1 MYDGP
6 HKAMKNEKHDG
17 EQHRF
22 DLVKIAR
29 DVATRE
35 GFVVEFP
42 PEAKSAE
49 TAHDEDDAHLVD
61 ERGLLWSSVDNRE
74 STDLDQIEVAER
86 LPNNVIR
93 VKLGIAD
100 VDAYVPKGCEL
111 DRHAA
116 ANTTSLYAGIAT
128 FPMLPDDLSSGV
140 TSLLAGGERLAVVT
154 QIDVAEDGAIVDSK
168 IYRATVKN
176 HAKLVYEDVG
186 GWLENHGD
194 PPPEIASNK
203 ELGEQVRMQD
213 EAAQRLRRRRI
224 DHGALQLETVEAR
237 AIAKDGEVVDLK
249 LTLKSRAREL
259 IEDLMIAANGATAR
273 WLEERRFASIRRVVR
288 KPRRWDR
295 IVDLAKTHG
304 TTLPAEPEP
313 IALAEFL
320 RDQREK
326 EPAGF
331 ADLSLSVVKLLG
343 PGEYAVADPD
353 SPEGH
358 FGLAVD
364 DYAHSTAPNRRYGDL
379 VTQRLLKATARGESE
394 KTAPYSAADL
404 AVIAARCTER
414 EDHARKFERTMRK
427 VGAALFLSKKI
438 GATFDAVVT
447 GASPKGTFVRL
458 ISPPAEGRV
467 VRGEEGLDVGDHT
480 RVKLVATEP
489 TKGFIDFV
497 RI

>member
-1 MYDGP
+1 M
-6 HKAMKNEKHDG
+6 KADRPRRDVPEL
-17 EQHRF
+17 

-35 GFVVEFP
+35 GFAVDFP
-42 PEAKSAE
+42 PEAKTTE
-49 TAHDEDDAHLVD
+49 TAHDEDDPRLVD
-61 ERGLLWSSVDNRE
+61 ERALLWSSIDNRE

-86 LPNNVIR
+86 LANDVIR

-100 VDAYVPKGCEL
+100 VDGYVRKGSEL

-140 TSLLAGGERLAVVT
+140 TSLLAGAERLAVIT
-154 QIDVAEDGAIVDSK
+154 QIDVAKDGAIVGSK

-176 HAKLVYEDVG
+176 HAKLVYDELG
-186 GWLENHGD
+186 AWLEDHGD
-194 PPPEIASNK
+194 PPPEIATNDA
-203 ELGEQVRMQD
+203 LADQVRMQD

-224 DHGALQLETVEAR
+224 DYGALQLETVEAR
-237 AIAKDGEVVDLK
+237 AVAKDGEVVDLK

-295 IVDLAKTHG
+295 IVDLAKTLG
-304 TTLPAEPEP
+304 VTLPEEPEP
-313 IALAEFL
+313 IALADFL
-320 RDQREK
+320 KERREK
-326 EPAGF
+326 EPASF

-379 VTQRLLKATARGESE
+379 VTQRLLKATARGETSDQ
-394 KTAPYSAADL
+394 TPYDAADL

-438 GATFDAVVT
+438 GTVFDAVVT
-447 GASPKGTFVRL
+447 GATSKGTFVRL
-458 ISPPAEGRV
+458 LSPPAEGRV
-467 VRGEEGLDVGDHT
+467 VKGEEGLDVGDHT
-480 RVKLVATEP
+480 KVKLVATEP
-489 TKGFIDFV
+489 TKGFIDFIRV
-497 RI
+497 